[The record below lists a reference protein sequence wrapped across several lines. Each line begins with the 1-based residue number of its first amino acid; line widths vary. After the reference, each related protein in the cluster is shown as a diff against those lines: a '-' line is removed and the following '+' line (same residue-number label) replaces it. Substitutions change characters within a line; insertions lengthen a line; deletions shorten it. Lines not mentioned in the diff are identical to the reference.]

1 MDFPDPAPDAATRAA
16 PPPLPSN
23 APAVQHRHATGA
35 MAHNPAI
42 DTLRGVAIMMVL
54 LLHFALSYGLRDS
67 PVGLLPAPL
76 VRAFARDGNY
86 GVTIF
91 FAISG
96 FLITTHTLRRAGTL
110 ANVDLR
116 RFYLLRAGRILPPLL
131 LVLAIIVG
139 LGVLGLPSFSNADE
153 THDLPASH
161 FWIGVG
167 SVLTFWH
174 NVLMQRIGYFNY
186 CLNIYW
192 SLSVEEVFYLLL
204 PVLCVTL
211 RRERWLL
218 AVCLAL
224 IAAGP
229 WYRHR
234 HADNELFFMYG
245 YLACFDAIAMGC
257 ISAVL
262 AQRWRIG
269 VGASRTLQ
277 LVAAAALLT
286 LYWRGI
292 AGNETL
298 GFSAVGLASAVYLF
312 AVAQRPP
319 RTTGAGAALSA
330 PLRWMGRH
338 SYELYLFHIVV
349 LGLMRDFVAK
359 TQLTY
364 ATRLPWF
371 LLFVALSAL
380 LAALVARFVSA
391 PANRRV
397 RRGMSVDAGPAG
409 H

>member
-1 MDFPDPAPDAATRAA
+1 MHRLESVVQAPGLPNPAARDRDAVSA
-16 PPPLPSN
+16 S
-23 APAVQHRHATGA
+23 
-35 MAHNPAI
+35 AHNPAI
-42 DTLRGVAIMMVL
+42 DTLRGIAIMMVL

-67 PVGLLPAPL
+67 PLGLLPAPL

-96 FLITTHTLRRAGTL
+96 FLITTHTLRRSGNL

-174 NVLMQRIGYFNY
+174 NVLMQQIGYFNY

-192 SLSVEEVFYLLL
+192 SLSVEEVFYLLM

-211 RRERWLL
+211 GRERRLL

-224 IAAGP
+224 IVAGP
-229 WYRHR
+229 WYRHL
-234 HADNELFFMYG
+234 HADNELYFMYG
-245 YLACFDAIAMGC
+245 YLACFDAVAMGC

-269 VGASRTLQ
+269 VGASRMLQ
-277 LVAAAALLT
+277 AVAAAALAA

-292 AGNETL
+292 AGNETF
-298 GFSAVGLASAVYLF
+298 GFSGVALASAAYLF
-312 AVAQRPP
+312 AVSQRPA
-319 RTTGAGAALSA
+319 RTASQGAALTA

-349 LGLMRDFVAK
+349 LGLMRDGVAK
-359 TQLTY
+359 AQLTY

-371 LLFVALSAL
+371 LLFLALSAL
-380 LAALVARFVSA
+380 SAALVARFVSE
-391 PANRRV
+391 PGNRRV
-397 RRGMSVDAGPAG
+397 RRGMAVDVARSRR
-409 H
+409 

>member
-1 MDFPDPAPDAATRAA
+1 MHLIDPPSRAEA
-16 PPPLPSN
+16 RQRQS
-23 APAVQHRHATGA
+23 HATA
-35 MAHNPAI
+35 PLHNPAI

-67 PVGLLPAPL
+67 PLGLLPAPL

-96 FLITTHTLRRAGTL
+96 FLITTHTLRRSGTL

-116 RFYLLRAGRILPPLL
+116 RFYLLRAARILPPLL

-139 LGVLGLPSFSNADE
+139 LGVLGLPSFSNADGD
-153 THDLPASH
+153 HDLPASH

-174 NVLMQRIGYFNY
+174 NVLMQQIGYFNY

-192 SLSVEEVFYLLL
+192 SLSVEEVFYLLM
-204 PVLCVTL
+204 PALCVTL
-211 RRERWLL
+211 RRESRLL

-224 IAAGP
+224 IATGP
-229 WYRHR
+229 WYRHL
-234 HADNELFFMYG
+234 HADNELYFMYG
-245 YLACFDAIAMGC
+245 YLACFDAVAMGC

-277 LVAAAALLT
+277 VLAAAALAA

-292 AGNETL
+292 AGNETF
-298 GFSAVGLASAVYLF
+298 GFSGVALASAVYLF
-312 AVAQRPP
+312 AVSQRPA
-319 RTTGAGAALSA
+319 RSAGAGAGAGAAPSA

-338 SYELYLFHIVV
+338 SYELYLYHIVV
-349 LGLMRDFVAK
+349 LGLMRDGVAK
-359 TQLTY
+359 AQLTY
-364 ATRLPWF
+364 ATRLPWL
-371 LLFVALSAL
+371 LLFLVLSAL
-380 LAALVARFVSA
+380 VAALVARFVSE

-397 RRGMSVDAGPAG
+397 RRETAADGRPARR
-409 H
+409 

>member
-1 MDFPDPAPDAATRAA
+1 MHLIESSPPAEAGRGRLREPAP
-16 PPPLPSN
+16 L
-23 APAVQHRHATGA
+23 
-35 MAHNPAI
+35 HNPAI
-42 DTLRGVAIMMVL
+42 DTLRGVAITMVL

-67 PVGLLPAPL
+67 PLGLLPAPL

-96 FLITTHTLRRAGTL
+96 FLITTHTMRRSGTL

-116 RFYLLRAGRILPPLL
+116 RFYLLRAARILPPLL

-139 LGVLGLPSFSNADE
+139 LGVLGLPSFSNADGD
-153 THDLPASH
+153 HDLPASH

-174 NVLMQRIGYFNY
+174 NVLMQQIGYFNY

-192 SLSVEEVFYLLL
+192 SLSVEEVFYLSM

-211 RRERWLL
+211 RRESRLL

-224 IAAGP
+224 IAIAP
-229 WYRHR
+229 WYRHL
-234 HADNELFFMYG
+234 HADNELYFMYG
-245 YLACFDAIAMGC
+245 YLACFDAVAMGC

-269 VGASRTLQ
+269 TGASRTLQ
-277 LVAAAALLT
+277 VLAAAALAA

-292 AGNETL
+292 ADNETF
-298 GFSAVGLASAVYLF
+298 GFSGVALASAVYLF
-312 AVAQRPP
+312 AVSQRPARP
-319 RTTGAGAALSA
+319 AGAGAALSA

-349 LGLMRDFVAK
+349 LGLMRDGVTKA
-359 TQLTY
+359 QLTY
-364 ATRLPWF
+364 ATRLPWC
-371 LLFVALSAL
+371 LLFLALSAL
-380 LAALVARFVSA
+380 IAALVARWVSE
-391 PANRRV
+391 PVNRRI
-397 RRGMSVDAGPAG
+397 RRSMVARTGPP
-409 H
+409 